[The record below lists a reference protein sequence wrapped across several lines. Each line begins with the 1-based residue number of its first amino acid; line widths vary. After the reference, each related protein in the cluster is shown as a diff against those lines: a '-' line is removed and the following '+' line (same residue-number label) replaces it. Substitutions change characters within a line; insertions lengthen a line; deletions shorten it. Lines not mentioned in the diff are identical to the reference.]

1 MKKLVYV
8 AFLRG
13 INVGGHHK
21 VPMVDLKQTFK
32 KMGFNPIKTVL
43 NSGNILFEA
52 DNESTESLEQ
62 SIEVQLEK
70 TFGFAVPALIR
81 SQTSIRDIIAADPF
95 KDIPIHKDIRLYVT
109 FTKNPIAVT
118 IDLPGISNEDYF
130 RVIEVGD
137 KVIYSVLDVSKS
149 KTTDAMETL
158 GKTFGK
164 DITTRN
170 WNTLLKVV

>member
-1 MKKLVYV
+1 KLPGPVSKTTKRKKSISLILEGLSVNLYFDNQNFINGTMKKLVYV

-32 KMGFNPIKTVL
+32 KMGLNPIKTVL

-70 TFGFAVPALIR
+70 TF
-81 SQTSIRDIIAADPF
+81 
-95 KDIPIHKDIRLYVT
+95 
-109 FTKNPIAVT
+109 
-118 IDLPGISNEDYF
+118 
-130 RVIEVGD
+130 
-137 KVIYSVLDVSKS
+137 
-149 KTTDAMETL
+149 
-158 GKTFGK
+158 
-164 DITTRN
+164 
-170 WNTLLKVV
+170 